1 MVCKTRLG
9 LGGRV
14 EGGRADCCLS
24 CGGAVVGE
32 AAGQPQVGGPGCLP
46 NPSGVG
52 GPQSVV
58 SQEAT
63 RLCRAC
69 RGRSDRQ
76 AGGGGG
82 GRNHGLLGLAV
93 SVPHYLLPDTQGPT
107 DSGRGGRRLSRGHD
121 SKPGNCVGSRCGP
134 MWGVSSRRGG
144 RGLRGAPSTISAL
157 GDRVR
162 RALSPAPNPR
172 GRRAASPRAHGPTE
186 RVSRGAAGPLPE
198 PGIPG
203 HAPEPGEMMN
213 PLQ

>member
-1 MVCKTRLG
+1 MVCRTRLG

-144 RGLRGAPSTISAL
+144 RGLRGAPSTRAKGMPGSAP
-157 GDRVR
+157 RPQQE
-162 RALSPAPNPR
+162 RAQGARTP
-172 GRRAASPRAHGPTE
+172 G
-186 RVSRGAAGPLPE
+186 SRGQHLLESPSAQNHLPW
-198 PGIPG
+198 PRQ
-203 HAPEPGEMMN
+203 PE
-213 PLQ
+213 